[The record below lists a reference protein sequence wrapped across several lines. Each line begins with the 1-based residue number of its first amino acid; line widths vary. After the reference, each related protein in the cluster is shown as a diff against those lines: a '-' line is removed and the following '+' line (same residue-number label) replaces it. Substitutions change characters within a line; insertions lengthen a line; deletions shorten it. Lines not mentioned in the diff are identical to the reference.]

1 MSNQH
6 LTPQQAARRQQ
17 TINFRNEHS
26 EFPAMQKR
34 WDDKEITIFGL
45 SPTNVIEGGVMLFA
59 PEAGAAE
66 FAGKGL
72 WNATKAVAKGA
83 SKFTTKKALES
94 IAQEKVLGNYADPG
108 GFKSKYDEGSALND
122 RKHSK
127 IPFGSK
133 LLHKSLYSEV
143 YKDPKGKIHVWGRP
157 TNSPLSKRNWF
168 EHPVRTSREWSEN
181 ALRAL
186 GRSKYRKS
194 DPLTKDMAKIRKKYG
209 KADSIG
215 GYSRGAAYAN
225 YQPYD
230 RDTQY
235 NIYGPY
241 TPQFMPDSRI
251 KTQRY
256 GGFDP
261 AHDVFAKSINKFSS
275 KGF

>member
-72 WNATKAVAKGA
+72 WNATKAFAKGA
-83 SKFTTKKALES
+83 SKFTTKKA
-94 IAQEKVLGNYADPG
+94 IQGAAEKKLIGKYAEPMSTG
-108 GFKSKYDEGSALND
+108 KEAPEGSALAD
-122 RKHSK
+122 REHSK

-133 LLHKSLYSEV
+133 LLHRSMYSEV

-157 TNSPLSKRNWF
+157 TTFPSKRNLA

-194 DPLTKDMAKIRKKYG
+194 DPLTKDMAKIRKKFG
-209 KADSIG
+209 KAESIG

-230 RDTQY
+230 KDTQY

-241 TPQFMPDSRI
+241 TPQYMPDSRI